1 MPRTK
6 KTQEEQVEEVMEAA
20 KKAVATTRKATKKAT
35 EKAAEKAVV
44 AAKEAAKKADT
55 MTAEA
60 KKAVAKAAKK
70 PLKEEVYLQYAGKEI
85 NKDEL
90 VKQVKE
96 IWSKELKNKIGDI
109 ATITLY
115 LKPEE
120 NKAYYVINGEVSG
133 SVDL

>member
-6 KTQEEQVEEVMEAA
+6 KSSEEIVEEALETA
-20 KKAVATTRKATKKAT
+20 KKATVSAKKATRKAT
-35 EKAAEKAVV
+35 EDAVV
-44 AAKEAAKKADT
+44 AVKEAAKKADT
-55 MTAEA
+55 MTTEA
-60 KKAVAKAAKK
+60 KKAVAKATRK

-96 IWSKELKNKIGDI
+96 IWTKEMNHKIGDI

>member
-6 KTQEEQVEEVMEAA
+6 KSSEEIVEEVLETA
-20 KKAVATTRKATKKAT
+20 KKASATAKKATKKAT
-35 EKAAEKAVV
+35 EDAVV
-44 AAKEAAKKADT
+44 AVKEATKKADT
-55 MTAEA
+55 MTTEA
-60 KKAVAKAAKK
+60 KKAVAKATKK

-85 NKDEL
+85 NKDEV

-96 IWSKELKNKIGDI
+96 IWTKEMKNKIGDI

>member
-6 KTQEEQVEEVMEAA
+6 KSSDEIVEEALETA
-20 KKAVATTRKATKKAT
+20 KKATASAKKVTKKAT
-35 EKAAEKAVV
+35 EDAVV
-44 AAKEAAKKADT
+44 AVKEAAKKADT
-55 MTAEA
+55 MTTEA
-60 KKAVAKAAKK
+60 KKAVAKATKK

-96 IWSKELKNKIGDI
+96 IWTKEMKNKVGDI